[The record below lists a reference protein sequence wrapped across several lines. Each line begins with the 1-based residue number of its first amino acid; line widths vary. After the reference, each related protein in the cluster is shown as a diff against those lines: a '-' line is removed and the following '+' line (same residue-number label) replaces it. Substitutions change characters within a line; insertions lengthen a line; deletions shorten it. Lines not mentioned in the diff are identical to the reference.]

1 MNILRRALVRNRR
14 RLAVGSLLTG
24 VHQACEACVPVLIG
38 LIIDRA
44 VATGDAVR
52 LVWLIALL
60 GLLFL
65 VLATAYR
72 FGSRQLM
79 QAIADEG
86 HALRVEVTAKALQPR
101 MTLRTGEVLSIS
113 TSDADE
119 ASYLLDYVPRIVGSL
134 VAMVVSA
141 AGLFLI
147 SVPLG
152 LVVLIG
158 TPLVLIGLQLAAPRI
173 TRRIAGRQ
181 ELAGQ
186 AASLATDLVTGLRPL
201 RGIGAQDAADRL
213 YREVSRDSLRATLLA
228 ARTQG
233 WFLAASSSIST
244 LLACGIAILAGWFA
258 LTGRIS
264 AGELVTVIGLAAFLG
279 EPFGT
284 LAVVPSWIAEARASA
299 DRIAELLA
307 TSPAPATTEQPPVTA
322 APGECVGVVV
332 EPASDADG
340 LVRLL
345 GGTPGVLTEP
355 HHADLFTGTIRE
367 NLSPTAA
374 SGDLAGALRAAAAD
388 EVVAA
393 HPEGLD
399 HPVAERGAALSGG
412 QRQRLALARALLAR
426 PDLLVLHD
434 PTTAV
439 DAVTEHAIA
448 QGLRDLRH
456 GPGSRLGTLII
467 TTSPV
472 LLAAADRVVVLRD
485 GVVADA
491 GTHADLAA
499 ADERYRAVVL
509 R

>member
-1 MNILRRALVRNRR
+1 MILRRALVRNRW
-14 RLAVGSLLTG
+14 RLGVGSLLIG
-24 VHQACEACVPVLIG
+24 VHQACEAGVPILIG
-38 LIIDRA
+38 LIVDRA

-52 LVWLIALL
+52 LAVLIGLL

-65 VLATAYR
+65 TLATAYR

-79 QAIADEG
+79 RAIADEA

-101 MTLRTGEVLSIS
+101 MTLRTGAVLTIS

-141 AGLFLI
+141 VGLVLI

-158 TPLVLIGLQLAAPRI
+158 TPVVLAGLQLAAPRI
-173 TRRIAGRQ
+173 TRRVAGRQ

-201 RGIGAQDAADRL
+201 RGIGAQDAADRR
-213 YREVSRDSLRATLLA
+213 YREVSRESLRATLLA

-258 LTGRIS
+258 LTGRIT

-279 EPFGT
+279 EPFAI

-299 DRIAELLA
+299 DRIAALLA
-307 TSPAPATTEQPPVTA
+307 TPPAPATTGRPPITV

-332 EPASDADG
+332 EPATDADE

-345 GGTPGVLTEP
+345 GAGPGVLTEP
-355 HHADLFTGTIRE
+355 HQADLFTGTIRT
-367 NLSPTAA
+367 NLGTAA
-374 SGDLAGALRAAAAD
+374 PDGLLAEVLRSAAAD
-388 EVVAA
+388 DVVAD
-393 HPEGLD
+393 GLD
-399 HPVAERGAALSGG
+399 HPIAERGAALSGG

-426 PDLLVLHD
+426 PELLVLHD

-448 QGLRDLRH
+448 RGVRDRRH

-467 TTSPV
+467 TTSPA

-485 GVVADA
+485 GVVAA
-491 GTHADLAA
+491 EGRHADLAA
-499 ADERYRAVVL
+499 ADASYRAVVL

>member
-1 MNILRRALVRNRR
+1 LKVLRRAIVRNRW
-14 RLAVGSLLTG
+14 RLGAGSLLTG

-52 LVWLIALL
+52 LAWLIGAL

-65 VLATAYR
+65 VLATSYR

-79 QAIADEG
+79 RAIADEG
-86 HALRVEVTAKALQPR
+86 HALRVEVTAKALRPR
-101 MTLRTGEVLSIS
+101 MALRTGEVLAVS
-113 TSDADE
+113 TSDTDE
-119 ASYLLDYVPRIVGSL
+119 ASYLLDYLPRIVGSL

-141 AGLFLI
+141 VGLLLI

-152 LVVLIG
+152 SVVLIG
-158 TPLVLIGLQLAAPRI
+158 TPLVLAGLQLAAPRI
-173 TRRIAGRQ
+173 TRRAAGRQ

-201 RGIGAQDAADRL
+201 RGIGAQDAADRR
-213 YREVSRDSLRATLLA
+213 YREVSRESLRATLLA

-233 WFLAASSSIST
+233 WFLAASSTIST

-299 DRIAELLA
+299 DRIAALLA
-307 TSPAPATTEQPPVTA
+307 TAPDAPATGRPPITV
-322 APGECVGVVV
+322 APGELLGVVV
-332 EPASDADG
+332 EPATDAEA

-345 GGTPGVLTEP
+345 GAAPGVLTEP

-367 NLSPTAA
+367 NLNADDA
-374 SGDLAGALRAAAAD
+374 GDLAEALRAAAAD

-426 PDLLVLHD
+426 PEVLVLHD

-439 DAVTEHAIA
+439 DAVTEHAVARGI
-448 QGLRDLRH
+448 RDLRH

-485 GVVADA
+485 GAVAAD
-491 GTHADLAA
+491 GTHAGLAA
-499 ADERYRAVVL
+499 ADQRYRATVL